1 MAPALAVTTT
11 QTTQVTIAPRIK
23 RKLLTALHEY
33 ATLKAR
39 RAALDAEMDTF
50 KTEIGDIRESLGE
63 EHLELDGFKV
73 SHVQGFTKKLNH
85 QTLIAL
91 GCAAAWIQEATENR
105 PKKAYELITC
115 PGERERSDGE

>member
-23 RKLLTALHEY
+23 RKLLAALHEY
-33 ATLKAR
+33 ATLKQK
-39 RAALDAEMDTF
+39 RAALDVEMDTF

-85 QTLIAL
+85 MKLIEL
-91 GCAAAWIQEATENR
+91 GCAASWIEMATENR
-105 PKKAYELITC
+105 PKKGYELVTC
-115 PGERERSDGE
+115 PNDKDSYED